1 VITPAHERGRPLRTP
16 SIEVHP
22 PYSPALVARRPH
34 WALQWAKRLA
44 VVAAAG
50 LAASALY
57 VLVAQPLLPERGA
70 SSQPTPVERPQT
82 IPARVPA
89 WAWDLHK
96 WHLTPAGERGP
107 RPEGAPARP
116 PDWYWDFRRW
126 RISLAPPQG

>member
-1 VITPAHERGRPLRTP
+1 MITPAHERGRPLRTP

-82 IPARVPA
+82 IPAR
-89 WAWDLHK
+89 
-96 WHLTPAGERGP
+96 
-107 RPEGAPARP
+107 P